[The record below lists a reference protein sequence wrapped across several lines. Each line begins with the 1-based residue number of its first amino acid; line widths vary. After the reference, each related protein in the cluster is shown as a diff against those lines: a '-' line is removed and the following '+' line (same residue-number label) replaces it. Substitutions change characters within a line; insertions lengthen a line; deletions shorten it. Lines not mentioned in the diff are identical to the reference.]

1 MKKVFSLL
9 MVLALVMVG
18 MAQND
23 AAKPKKGKKV
33 KLPKSPLRPL
43 YTIMV
48 KSIRVT
54 MASVSLCSKTR
65 VRLS

>member
-33 KLPKSPLRPL
+33 KTPEITFETLVHD
-43 YTIMV
+43 YGQINQGDNGECEFV
-48 KSIRVT
+48 F
-54 MASVSLCSKTR
+54 
-65 VRLS
+65 